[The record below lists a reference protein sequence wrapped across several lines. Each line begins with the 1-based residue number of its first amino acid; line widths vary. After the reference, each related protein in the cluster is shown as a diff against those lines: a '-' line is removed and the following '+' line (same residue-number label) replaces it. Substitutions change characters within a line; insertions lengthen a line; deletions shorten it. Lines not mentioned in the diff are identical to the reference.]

1 MRTAFTGVGHWHLP
15 LYLEPLADIPDA
27 EVVGV
32 SDPVEEVA
40 RAVGERTGAP
50 HFTDW
55 RELVAQTSPEF
66 VFVLGRHIDMPEV
79 VLGLLDAGIPFA
91 VEKPAGVDAA
101 TIERLAARA
110 REVGGFAAVPFV
122 FRHSGMLEL
131 LRSLPGDEQPLY
143 LSFQFVAGSIDRY
156 RGGNE
161 WMLDPELSGGG
172 VMANLGVHFLDLS
185 RLLLGPH
192 VAVSSSELS
201 NALDGLE
208 VEDHAA
214 VVLRTPVATS
224 VIQTGYI
231 YPAAHKTFDL
241 HFSIRTPR
249 RHLAAWDESGFH
261 VITDGGEPVFHP
273 TPVSN
278 VQYYPVFV
286 RDVLR
291 RVRDGEQPLADLDDM
306 AEAAR
311 LLGAVYADNS
321 HKMDK
326 RFGT

>member
-1 MRTAFTGVGHWHLP
+1 MRIAFTGVGHWHLP
-15 LYLEPLADIPDA
+15 LYLEPLADIPDT

-32 SDPVEEVA
+32 SDPDPAVA
-40 RAVGERTGAP
+40 RSVGERAGAP
-50 HFTDW
+50 AFTDW
-55 RELVAQTSPEF
+55 RELVAETAPQF
-66 VFVLGRHIDMPEV
+66 VFVLGRHVDMPEV

-91 VEKPAGVDAA
+91 VEKPAGVDASTA
-101 TIERLAARA
+101 GELARRA

-131 LRSLPGDEQPLY
+131 LRALPGDERPVY
-143 LSFQFVAGSIDRY
+143 LSFQFVAGSVERY

-161 WMLDPELSGGG
+161 WMLDPTLSGGG
-172 VMANLGVHFLDLS
+172 VMTNLGVHFLDLS
-185 RLLLGPH
+185 RLLLGPD

-201 NALDGLE
+201 NALDGLA

-214 VVLRTPVATS
+214 VVLRAPGATS
-224 VIQTGYI
+224 IVQTGYI

-261 VITDGGEPVFHP
+261 VITDGGDPVFHP
-273 TPVSN
+273 MPVSN
-278 VQYYPVFV
+278 VEYYPVFV

-291 RVRDGEQPLADLDDM
+291 RVREGERPLADLDDM
-306 AEAAR
+306 AGAAR
-311 LLGAVYADNS
+311 LLRDVYALDSHLTDN
-321 HKMDK
+321 
-326 RFGT
+326 RIVR

>member
-1 MRTAFTGVGHWHLP
+1 VRVAFTGVGHWHLP
-15 LYLEPLADIPDA
+15 LYLEPLAGIPGT

-32 SDPVEEVA
+32 SDPDEAVA
-40 RAVGERTGAP
+40 RAVGDRTGAP
-50 HFTDW
+50 AFTDW
-55 RELVAQTSPEF
+55 RALIAATAPEF

-91 VEKPAGVDAA
+91 VEKPAGVDAPTVA
-101 TIERLAARA
+101 RMAGRA

-122 FRHSGMLEL
+122 FRHSGMLDL
-131 LRSLPGDEQPLY
+131 LRSLPGDERPLY
-143 LSFQFVAGSIDRY
+143 LSFQFVAGSIERY

-161 WMLDPELSGGG
+161 WMLDPALSGGG

-185 RLLLGPH
+185 RLLLGPDL
-192 VAVSSSELS
+192 AVSSSELS
-201 NALDGLE
+201 NGLDGLA

-214 VVLRTPVATS
+214 VVLRAPGATS

-231 YPAAHKTFDL
+231 YPAPHKTFDL

-249 RHLAAWDESGFH
+249 RHLAAWDETGFH
-261 VITDGGEPVFHP
+261 VITDGGAPVFHP

-278 VQYYPVFV
+278 VEYYPVFV

-291 RVRDGEQPLADLDDM
+291 RVREGEPPLADLDDM
-306 AEAAR
+306 AATAA
-311 LLGAVYADNS
+311 LLAAVYSLNS
-321 HKMDK
+321 HLLDDSVA
-326 RFGT
+326 R

>member
-1 MRTAFTGVGHWHLP
+1 MRIAFTGVGHWHLP

-32 SDPVEEVA
+32 SDPDDAVA
-40 RAVGERTGAP
+40 RAVGEDTGAP
-50 HFTDW
+50 AFTDW
-55 RELVAQTSPEF
+55 RELIAQTAPQF
-66 VFVLGRHIDMPEV
+66 VFVLGRHVDMPEV

-91 VEKPAGVDAA
+91 VEKPAGVDAE
-101 TIERLAARA
+101 TVERLAERA
-110 REVGGFAAVPFV
+110 RETGVFAAVPFV
-122 FRHSGMLEL
+122 FRHSGMLDL
-131 LRSLPGDEQPLY
+131 LRSLPGDETPLY
-143 LSFQFVAGSIDRY
+143 LSFQFVAGSTDRY

-185 RLLLGPH
+185 RLLLGPE

-201 NALDGLE
+201 NALDGLP

-214 VVLRTPVATS
+214 VVLRTPGATS

-249 RHLAAWDESGFH
+249 RHFAAWDETGFH
-261 VITDGGEPVFHP
+261 VITDGGEPVFHAM
-273 TPVSN
+273 PVSN

-291 RVRDGEQPLADLDDM
+291 RVREGERPSADLEDM
-306 AEAAR
+306 AATAR
-311 LLGAVYADNS
+311 LLASVYQINSRRMDN
-321 HKMDK
+321 
-326 RFGT
+326 RIGT